1 MKTMKQH
8 LVGLG
13 MTILVLQGAAM
24 TATETLAAEA
34 VRLKNSVTV
43 TDGQILLGDLFTGV
57 GAKADTVVS
66 VAPAPGKK
74 INIGSKELRR
84 IAMRHN
90 LEWQPARGQQVTRVQ
105 RASRTIPLNTVR
117 LALSEALADGHVTS
131 DVDIELANR
140 RLNIMVAANQ
150 EQTVQVHD
158 MNYDRRTQQFSAWL
172 SAPANDPSA
181 PRTAVKGRI
190 YDLVALPVP
199 QHHVHPGEVIR
210 ARDIGWRNVRTN
222 QATYNTI
229 NSLEEL
235 VGQSAR
241 RPLIAGRLIKR
252 TDVMPRRL
260 VAKGDFVTVHFRSKT
275 MSLSYRG
282 LAMEHGAR
290 NDVIRIRNPRSKKII
305 EGKVV
310 GPNVAT
316 IQLPKFAALN

>member
-8 LVGLG
+8 LIGLG
-13 MTILVLQGAAM
+13 MTVLVLQGATM
-24 TATETLAAEA
+24 TSTGTLAAETIQ
-34 VRLKNSVTV
+34 LKSSVTV
-43 TDGQILLGDLFTGV
+43 TGGQILLGDLFDGV
-57 GAKADTVVS
+57 KDKANTVIAS
-66 VAPAPGKK
+66 APAPGAK
-74 INIGSKELRR
+74 INIGSRELRR
-84 IAMRHN
+84 LATLHG
-90 LEWQPARGQQVTRVQ
+90 LQWQPERGKQLVRVQ
-105 RASRTIPLNTVR
+105 RASRTIPLKTVR
-117 LALSEALADGHVTS
+117 LALSDALADGHVDS

-140 RLNIMVAANQ
+140 RLNIMVATNQ
-150 EQTVQVHD
+150 DQTVRVHD
-158 MNYDRRTQQFSAWL
+158 MNYDQRTQQFSAWL
-172 SAPANDPSA
+172 SAPANDPNA
-181 PRTAVKGRI
+181 PRTQVKGRI
-190 YDLVALPVP
+190 YEMIALPVA

-210 ARDIGWRNVRTN
+210 ARDIGWRNVRSN

-229 NSLEEL
+229 NSLDEL

-260 VAKGDFVTVHFRSKT
+260 VEKGDFVTVHFRSKS
-275 MSLSYRG
+275 MSLTYRG

-310 GPNVAT
+310 GPNIAT